1 MLSPFTH
8 LPFKRPLFASVFRLF
23 ACIWYTDFLLPG
35 RDFSG
40 RLFGALCAAFKSQRW
55 AEFWFDCVRTPGW
68 HGAIY
73 QCHSGSH
80 GITVSVSISV
90 CQLVSLT
97 GIYVCEAYTIWPW
110 PCISPVSHTSV
121 SRCLCVS
128 VCIVSPNPQILWY
141 VGGISTIFP
150 GHCCLCLARC
160 VCKFLHREGDK
171 HTRAASRIYKPRH
184 MAAHTLYGDKFT
196 AANSSKCWLSPAPT
210 LFVLCVWAEPVEYSA
225 VQC

>member
-1 MLSPFTH
+1 ML
-8 LPFKRPLFASVFRLF
+8 
-23 ACIWYTDFLLPG
+23 
-35 RDFSG
+35 
-40 RLFGALCAAFKSQRW
+40 
-55 AEFWFDCVRTPGW
+55 GW
-68 HGAIY
+68 LSAIY

-121 SRCLCVS
+121 SRCLCVCAHVCVS
-128 VCIVSPNPQILWY
+128 VCIVSQNPEIPWY

-160 VCKFLHREGDK
+160 VSKFPHREGDK
-171 HTRAASRIYKPRH
+171 HTHAATVIYKPH
-184 MAAHTLYGDKFT
+184 HGAAHTLYGEEFT
-196 AANSSKCWLSPAPT
+196 ATNCLNVWLGFSTDTLCPLKLTVAVCEPNLQNILLFNAKLDSWPSSEWVIP
-210 LFVLCVWAEPVEYSA
+210 EIN
-225 VQC
+225 